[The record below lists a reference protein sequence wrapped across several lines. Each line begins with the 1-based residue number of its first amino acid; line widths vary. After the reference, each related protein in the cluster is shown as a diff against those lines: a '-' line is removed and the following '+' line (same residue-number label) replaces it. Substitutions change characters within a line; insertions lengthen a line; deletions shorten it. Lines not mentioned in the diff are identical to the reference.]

1 MAPAFERAPFCI
13 PERTKMTQRTE
24 AGEPT
29 PEETDREPT
38 DEHDGGEFGED
49 GPHDEEAGPRRRWH
63 ADTIVPWALVAA
75 LVLIGLALLW
85 NAGEQ
90 HYQGCV
96 SAVGVR
102 TAGDNSALGRFARQD
117 VKKCTRSPF

>member
-1 MAPAFERAPFCI
+1 
-13 PERTKMTQRTE
+13 MTQRTE
-24 AGEPT
+24 AEEPP
-29 PEETDREPT
+29 PEDADPELT
-38 DEHDGGEFGED
+38 DEHEGGEFGED
-49 GPHDEEAGPRRRWH
+49 DLDDEEAGPRRRWH

-90 HYQGCV
+90 HYQGCI
-96 SAVGVR
+96 SSVGVR
-102 TAGDNSALGRFARQD
+102 TAGDNSPLGSFARQD

>member
-1 MAPAFERAPFCI
+1 
-13 PERTKMTQRTE
+13 MTQRTE
-24 AGEPT
+24 AGEST
-29 PEETDREPT
+29 PDETDPELT
-38 DEHDGGEFGED
+38 DEDEGGELGEGD
-49 GPHDEEAGPRRRWH
+49 LEDEEAGPRRRWH
-63 ADTIVPWALVAA
+63 AENIVPWALVAA

-102 TAGDNSALGRFARQD
+102 TAGDNSPLGRFARQD

>member
-1 MAPAFERAPFCI
+1 ME
-13 PERTKMTQRTE
+13 MTQRATE
-24 AGEPT
+24 PGEPK
-29 PEETDREPT
+29 PEETDPEL
-38 DEHDGGEFGED
+38 EGGELGE
-49 GPHDEEAGPRRRWH
+49 GEFEDEEGAPRRRWRG
-63 ADTIVPWALVAA
+63 DTVLPWALVAA

-96 SAVGVR
+96 QSVGVR
-102 TAGDNSALGRFARQD
+102 TAGDNSPLGRFARQD

>member
-1 MAPAFERAPFCI
+1 
-13 PERTKMTQRTE
+13 MTQRATE
-24 AGEPT
+24 PGEST
-29 PEETDREPT
+29 PKDTERDLA
-38 DEHDGGEFGED
+38 DEHEAELGEGEFE
-49 GPHDEEAGPRRRWH
+49 DEEDGPRRRWT
-63 ADTIVPWALVAA
+63 ADAVIPWALVAA

-102 TAGDNSALGRFARQD
+102 TAGDNSPLGRFARQD

>member
-1 MAPAFERAPFCI
+1 
-13 PERTKMTQRTE
+13 MTQRATE
-24 AGEPT
+24 PGEPT
-29 PEETDREPT
+29 PEDRDPELT
-38 DEHDGGEFGED
+38 EGELGEGDFEDDEG
-49 GPHDEEAGPRRRWH
+49 APRRRWT
-63 ADTIVPWALVAA
+63 ADAVIPWALVAA

-102 TAGDNSALGRFARQD
+102 TAGDNSPLGRFARQD